1 MTDTMTARRLNQ
13 LSRQECLRLL
23 ARVPMGR
30 IVFTHQA
37 LPAIRPVNHIVDDGD
52 IVIRSHRAAAI
63 TAVAHRS
70 GVVVA
75 YEADEIDAERH
86 LGWSVIVT
94 GRAYM
99 VENAADVARYQ
110 KLIDPWVAG
119 EMDQVIR
126 IHPEIITG
134 FELVAADS
142 EDDRSGHPHN
152 GRYDGAVGGLRDGRD
167 TARDEGR
174 TGGEATE
181 PGPGR
186 EA

>member
-1 MTDTMTARRLNQ
+1 MMARRLKE

-23 ARVPMGR
+23 GSVPMGR

-63 TAVAHRS
+63 TAVATRA

-75 YEADEIDAERH
+75 YEADMIDSADQ

-99 VENAADVARYQ
+99 VEDPADVARYQ
-110 KLIDPWVAG
+110 RLIHPWVNG

-126 IHPEIITG
+126 VSPEIITG
-134 FELVAADS
+134 FELVGAQADGM
-142 EDDRSGHPHN
+142 DGHAPLGTDVDTGAHN
-152 GRYDGAVGGLRDGRD
+152 AP
-167 TARDEGR
+167 
-174 TGGEATE
+174 TGF
-181 PGPGR
+181 
-186 EA
+186 